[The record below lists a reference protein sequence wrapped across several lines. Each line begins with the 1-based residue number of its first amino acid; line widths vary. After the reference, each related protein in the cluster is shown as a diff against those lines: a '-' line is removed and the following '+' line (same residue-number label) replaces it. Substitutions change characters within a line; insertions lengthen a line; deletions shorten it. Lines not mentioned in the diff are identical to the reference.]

1 MFISV
6 ILWGILAAMVGL
18 GIYILYDN
26 RKSKK
31 EDKDDLY

>member
-6 ILWGILAAMVGL
+6 ILWGILAAMAGL